1 MDTDGIALWRQI
13 SQTLAQ
19 EIGDGVH
26 APGVRLPA
34 SANLAARFGVN
45 RHTVLRAMS
54 HLQTEGYV
62 RTERGGGIY
71 VERVIPY
78 RMGPRSRLEEN
89 LLELN
94 RVPGREI
101 LSIVEMPAPR
111 DVSIA
116 LSIPIGESVTFVR
129 VLGTADGVP
138 ISYNSNYFAS
148 GRLPGVADAFRARV
162 GKPEMDIATAR
173 VLATLGVADF
183 RRKTIKIRTRSP
195 DADEARLL
203 KMAATDNVLE
213 VNVIN
218 VDQHDKPIVYGLTAF
233 CGSRVEFVV
242 DL

>member
-13 SQTLAQ
+13 SKTLAQ

-26 APGVRLPA
+26 APGGRLPA
-34 SANLAARFGVN
+34 SADLAARFGVN
-45 RHTVLRAMS
+45 RHTVLKAVS
-54 HLQTEGYV
+54 HLQDEGYV

-101 LSIVEMPAPR
+101 LSMVEMPAPR
-111 DVSIA
+111 AVALALAIA
-116 LSIPIGESVTFVR
+116 IGDSVTFVR
-129 VLGTADGVP
+129 VLGTADAMP
-138 ISYNSNYFAS
+138 ISYNLNYFAS
-148 GRLPGVADAFRARV
+148 NRLPGIADAFRARL
-162 GKPEMDIATAR
+162 GKPDADCSTAR
-173 VLATLGVADF
+173 VLASLGVADF

-203 KMAATDNVLE
+203 KMASADNVLE
-213 VNVIN
+213 VNVVN
-218 VDQHDKPIVYGLTAF
+218 VDQHDQPIVYGVTAF
-233 CGSRVEFVV
+233 CGSRVEFVL